1 MENSNFL
8 LRGVIWH
15 ILLEMEL
22 KSKYRLRFSR
32 HISNKPIVHAWDTLQ
47 GNLLNVRDMIN
58 LQAFENLKK
67 IDLSFNQL
75 ESLPPANVFAG
86 LQSLQFLYLH
96 NNNISKWQD
105 LQSLVSLPEIMHIT
119 NVLVFLLMSCFA
131 KVGRGSLQPIYF
143 SDY

>member
-1 MENSNFL
+1 M
-8 LRGVIWH
+8 
-15 ILLEMEL
+15 
-22 KSKYRLRFSR
+22 
-32 HISNKPIVHAWDTLQ
+32 
-47 GNLLNVRDMIN
+47 LNVRDMIN

-119 NVLVFLLMSCFA
+119 LFGNPVC
-131 KVGRGSLQPIYF
+131 
-143 SDY
+143 